1 MLRFTSPLIVSS
13 LFLVSL
19 GGCVGATEADQRKI
33 RIEGPSRAVHGFPI
47 VLRIVA
53 SGPLE
58 VPRASVYR
66 DLADIHVNVS
76 QTRGEKTY
84 RFASNASMTMDRADM
99 KGHLVTDGRDFFNER
114 LRKDEEMAILVDV
127 FSLRYAEGHFR
138 DLPPGQYT
146 ISVTFPHAKETS
158 EAKAL
163 ELVAPGPAD
172 RAFLDEVV
180 EPEIL
185 PRRREIVSWSRVLG
199 ESKTWRVPIDKGQQL
214 PQPAKGQMQLHL
226 LLYQIQKG
234 EVRSR
239 RQAEPYQVPKY
250 LELEKQWVL
259 LKLDRANKV
268 AGAEEALQAFVETH
282 PEFRWRLQPAYPGSN
297 LFQNI
302 AD

>member
-1 MLRFTSPLIVSS
+1 MFRFICPLIVSS
-13 LFLVSL
+13 LLLVGL
-19 GGCVGATEADQRKI
+19 GASVRASEATQRKI
-33 RIEGPSRAVHGFPI
+33 RMEGPARAVHGFPI

-58 VPRASVYR
+58 VPRASVYHH
-66 DLADIHVNVS
+66 LADIHVNVS
-76 QTRGEKTY
+76 HIDGGTTY
-84 RFASNASMTMDRADM
+84 RFASSASMSMDMAD
-99 KGHLVTDGRDFFNER
+99 KEGHIVADGRRFFNQR
-114 LRKDEEMAILVDV
+114 LDKNEEMAILVDV
-127 FSLRYAEGHFR
+127 FSLDYGRGRFR
-138 DLPPGQYT
+138 DVPPGQYT
-146 ISVTFPHAKETS
+146 ISVTFPHAKRTS

-163 ELVAPGPAD
+163 ELVAPAPVD

-180 EPEIL
+180 DSKIL
-185 PRRREIVSWSRVLG
+185 PRRREIVSWSQVLG

-239 RQAEPYQVPKY
+239 RLAEAYQVPKY

-268 AGAEEALQAFVETH
+268 AGAEQALQAFVKTH
-282 PEFRWRLQPAYPGSN
+282 PEFRWRLRPVYPGSN